1 MKRRRPTTLSVIF
14 LIGLGA
20 CDGTPREMT
29 ETGEFATD
37 SGGTTTEPDGVGDST
52 GPDSTESGGP
62 DAPYVPEFEAIDCRY
77 SLPPE
82 AGVSCG
88 FLTVPEDRDDPEGR
102 TIRLHVSI
110 FESMSPQPQADPI
123 FILNGGPGASSLPV
137 FALLLSPVGDLLRE
151 RRQLVY
157 IDQRGTNWSEPAL
170 YCPEPLEV
178 YASAGY
184 AEYTTATAEYMYACH
199 ESLSAGDADLSSY
212 DTLENA
218 ADLEDLRIAL
228 GYDRINLLGASYG
241 TRLAMAYMRQ
251 YPDAI
256 RSVLL
261 DSVLP
266 PNINPFY
273 EGTASVRSA
282 LDALFAAYPGTEA
295 QFEQVTAALREQAV
309 VVTVG
314 GAEGGSHEVAVDDLV
329 FVNFVRNAVTQSPPD
344 PGLADAIAAAAAG
357 DLLLPAQAW
366 LETLAQD
373 LSGGPGSSDPANGMY
388 ASVFCAEDGSRTT
401 VAEAVALDAEVPEA
415 NPSVRDWAVGYQIDN
430 LLAPCEY
437 WEVEPI
443 AAPTYYDPVVSDLP
457 TMILAGQMDAQTPPY
472 FATAA
477 AEGLGQSVT
486 FELPTGHVTLAVPCG
501 AGLAA
506 AFFDEPE
513 AMPESDCATLVGS

>member
-1 MKRRRPTTLSVIF
+1 
-14 LIGLGA
+14 
-20 CDGTPREMT
+20 MT
-29 ETGEFATD
+29 ESAQTGTESAQTGTE
-37 SGGTTTEPDGVGDST
+37 SGAIGDST
-52 GPDSTESGGP
+52 GLDSAESGGP
-62 DAPYVPEFEAIDCRY
+62 DTPYVPEFELSDCRY
-77 SLPPE
+77 PLPPE

-88 FLTVPEDRDDPEGR
+88 LLTVPEDRDDPEGR
-102 TIRLHVSI
+102 DIRLHVSI
-110 FESMSPQPQADPI
+110 FESNSPQPQADPV

-151 RRQLVY
+151 HRQLVY
-157 IDQRGTNWSEPAL
+157 VDQRGTNWSEPAL
-170 YCPEPLEV
+170 YCPEPLQID
-178 YASAGY
+178 ASAGY
-184 AEYTTATAEYMYACH
+184 AEYIAATAESMHACYQ
-199 ESLSAGDADLSSY
+199 SLSAGDADLSSY

-241 TRLAMAYMRQ
+241 TRLAMAYMRE

-266 PNINPFY
+266 PNVNPFH

-282 LDALFAAYPGTEA
+282 LDALFAAYPEAEA
-295 QFEQVTAALREQAV
+295 QFDQVTAALREQAV

-314 GAEGGSHEVAVDDLV
+314 DEGGRHEIAVDDLV

-344 PGLADAIAAAAAG
+344 PGLANAIAAATAG

-373 LSGGPGSSDPANGMY
+373 LSGGPGSPDPANGMY

-401 VAEAVALDAEVPEA
+401 VAEAVALDAEYPEA

-437 WEVEPI
+437 WDVEPI
-443 AAPTYYDPVVSDLP
+443 DAPTYYDPLVSDLP
-457 TMILAGQMDAQTPPY
+457 TLILAGQLDAQTPPY

-477 AEGLGQSVT
+477 SEGLGQSAT

-506 AFFDEPE
+506 AFLDDPQ
-513 AMPESDCATLVGS
+513 AVPESDCATLVGS